1 MGMLTSELKK
11 YNYFSSL
18 SDGARDVLA
27 EKFTLVNLPAGTEVI
42 HEGDEGEFFYF
53 VKSGRLDVSQ
63 KTKFG
68 QVAKLSVIGSGHGFG
83 ETALLTC
90 SNCASTVRAL
100 TQVGLYRLPRLD
112 FESIIQHETA
122 FKNMLLR
129 KAQEYSQYNKIKTL
143 QPFALLEPDKM
154 YALMARM
161 TQRSYA
167 LGEDIIV
174 QGEKGDYYYIIKSGT
189 VAVLQK
195 KKGEKEAKQVALL
208 HEGDAFGE
216 EALIRDDPRNAT
228 CRAYEDTV
236 VFALDKTDFDLTMKA
251 SYLDNIFT
259 EEISIEGYKDK
270 YVIIDA
276 RVPAEYEEEHIEGAL
291 SIPTEVLRDR
301 YVSLDP
307 RNAYITYCTNDARGM
322 VAAFL
327 LKNHGLNAKCLR
339 GGISSWEG
347 PTAKG
352 PEQIVERR
360 FQSDRRVG
368 DRRKLSRST

>member
-1 MGMLTSELKK
+1 
-11 YNYFSSL
+11 
-18 SDGARDVLA
+18 
-27 EKFTLVNLPAGTEVI
+27 VI
-42 HEGDEGEFFYF
+42 HEGAESEFFYF
-53 VKSGRLDVSQ
+53 VKSGRLEVSQ
-63 KTKFG
+63 KTKSG
-68 QVAKLSVIGSGHGFG
+68 QVAKLSIIGSGIGFG

-90 SNCASTVRAL
+90 SNCASTVRAI
-100 TQVGLYRLPRLD
+100 TPISLYQLPRTE
-112 FESIIQHETA
+112 FENIIQHETT

-167 LGEDIIV
+167 LGEDIIA

-195 KKGEKEAKQVALL
+195 KKGNNEAKQVALL
-208 HEGDAFGE
+208 REGDAFGE

-236 VFALDKTDFDLTMKA
+236 VYTLDKADFDLTLRA

-259 EEISIEGYKDK
+259 EEIALEGYKDK

-291 SIPTEVLRDR
+291 SIPTEVLRER
-301 YVSLDP
+301 YTSLDP
-307 RNAYITYCTNDARGM
+307 RKAYITYCTNDARGM

-327 LKNHGLNAKCLR
+327 LKNHGLKAKCLR

-352 PEQIVERR
+352 PQEFIERR
-360 FQSDRRVG
+360 FQG
-368 DRRKLSRST
+368 DRRATDRRKQLRRA